1 MLGLGIDAVEEVS
14 LQLGSG
20 GVSKAHTELAG
31 EGRSYLCASV
41 SASTFVSGKRRMA
54 VEDEHR
60 QVINNRRCLKALFIM
75 AFTCSVVITWWL
87 YEVCM
92 GTASAEK
99 RDVKGGG
106 KNRPRFL

>member
-20 GVSKAHTELAG
+20 SVSKAHTELAG

-60 QVINNRRCLKALFIM
+60 QTGYKQPKM
-75 AFTCSVVITWWL
+75 S
-87 YEVCM
+87 
-92 GTASAEK
+92 
-99 RDVKGGG
+99 
-106 KNRPRFL
+106 